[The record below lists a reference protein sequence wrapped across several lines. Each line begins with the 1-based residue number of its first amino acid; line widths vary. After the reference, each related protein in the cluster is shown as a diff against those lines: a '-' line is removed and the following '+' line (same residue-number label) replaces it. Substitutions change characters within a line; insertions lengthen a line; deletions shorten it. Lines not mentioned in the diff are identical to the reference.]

1 MFTKSIKTLAA
12 LIISLF
18 ALSSLASAQYGLPD
32 FTDIDI
38 DALLDKVDQ
47 QKTAAVNAII
57 GGIIED
63 TWRDSQVSF
72 SYQQFV
78 ERSKCT
84 SRQQFAYLYG
94 ATAGFTAPG
103 LKFFKYH
110 LLYSYGTLSG
120 IEMDWEPV
128 VVGIK
133 FRLENAKYGP
143 DGSIIWETLPPTG
156 AILSESE
163 LEYVESHLNDQLG
176 HINYDPMSGLY
187 FQHNS
192 NDYRSDGYL
201 FSCDGDNFVSLDLL
215 QME

>member
-1 MFTKSIKTLAA
+1 MFTKSIKTLTA

-84 SRQQFAYLYG
+84 SRQQFPICTVRRLASPLQVSSFSN
-94 ATAGFTAPG
+94 TI
-103 LKFFKYH
+103 
-110 LLYSYGTLSG
+110 YS
-120 IEMDWEPV
+120 I
-128 VVGIK
+128 
-133 FRLENAKYGP
+133 
-143 DGSIIWETLPPTG
+143 PTG
-156 AILSESE
+156 
-163 LEYVESHLNDQLG
+163 
-176 HINYDPMSGLY
+176 PSG
-187 FQHNS
+187 
-192 NDYRSDGYL
+192 G
-201 FSCDGDNFVSLDLL
+201 GKWIGSL
-215 QME
+215 